1 MVYTPEFGEEGGA
14 SEGWRGGR
22 DLKDGE
28 EQEEEESNRV
38 LEGREE
44 QDGQDSRMEMSGE
57 KDEWRDRTGGLTD
70 DDDDIER
77 WISQVEAGKDFTPL
91 VTILCPASK
100 QQDLNSKSRMG
111 PPVSAPIEPQ
121 MHMCHQL
128 ADLTKKP
135 DRDCGFCGERL
146 ILSLCLSAAALIFP
160 LLVWAGFEL
169 LPFYTPIVTSA
180 PFRLVYTLR
189 CAFFATIPIVLG
201 LLVEGVSR
209 FKSGALK
216 PLFEG
221 NQGVREVIVH
231 GDYVRDSLHLYL
243 LYFIQLTATATY
255 IHQVQLKLVPILTIV
270 FVIGRLAYW
279 VCLVIGSKFRSL
291 GFGLSFL
298 PLLVLLGT
306 NLYFVCSSSGQDVVF
321 DVAPPT
327 TAPPPKLRWW
337 G

>member
-135 DRDCGFCGERL
+135 DR
-146 ILSLCLSAAALIFP
+146 
-160 LLVWAGFEL
+160 
-169 LPFYTPIVTSA
+169 
-180 PFRLVYTLR
+180 
-189 CAFFATIPIVLG
+189 

-255 IHQVQLKLVPILTIV
+255 IHQDQLKLVPILTIV

>member
-1 MVYTPEFGEEGGA
+1 MMYIPEVGEEDRA
-14 SEGWRGGR
+14 SEVWRGGR
-22 DLKDGE
+22 DLKDRE
-28 EQEEEESNRV
+28 EPEESNGG
-38 LEGREE
+38 LEGKEE
-44 QDGQDSRMEMSGE
+44 QDGQESRTEMSGE
-57 KDEWRDRTGGLTD
+57 RDEWRDRTGGLTD
-70 DDDDIER
+70 DDDDDIEG
-77 WISQVEAGKDFTPL
+77 WISQVEAGQDFTPL
-91 VTILCPASK
+91 VTIVCPASK

-111 PPVSAPIEPQ
+111 PPVPEPH

-169 LPFYTPIVTSA
+169 LPFDTPLVTSA

-231 GDYVRDSLHLYL
+231 GDYVRESLHLYL

-255 IHQVQLKLVPILTIV
+255 IHQDQLKLVPILTIV
-270 FVIGRLAYW
+270 FVFGRLAYW
-279 VCLVIGSKFRSL
+279 VCLVIGSNFRSL

-321 DVAPPT
+321 NVAPPT